1 MGENRTGHSDLRVIS
16 VIRFKSEASI
26 RRIAQNEEDGLHGG
40 RGAPISSS
48 IEFYAWLFFFF
59 HWVYMIFKSECFF
72 NEIFLRQ
79 QRRENATG

>member
-16 VIRFKSEASI
+16 VTQLKSEASV

-48 IEFYAWLFFFF
+48 IEFY
-59 HWVYMIFKSECFF
+59 
-72 NEIFLRQ
+72 
-79 QRRENATG
+79 T